1 MTKLGVDVWSDIACP
16 WCYIGKR
23 RLESALDR
31 FPHRD
36 DVQVIW
42 HAFELDP
49 SAPRERDRSVSYAQ
63 RLASKYGSSV
73 AQAESRIA
81 RVVQIAAGEGL
92 AFHFDR
98 ARSGNTFDAH
108 RVIHMA
114 RRSGV
119 QDAVKERLL
128 RGYMT
133 EGEPIGDPET
143 LARLAGEAGLDPD
156 RVRAAL
162 AGDAYA
168 ADVRRDEQ
176 EAAALGIDGV
186 PFFVFGGRYG
196 VSGAQPADLLLQAL
210 TRSWDELGPGASGDA
225 GAGAEPTGASQADG
239 GSGDA
244 EACGD
249 AGCEVPARAAGPR
262 TPSA

>member
-23 RLESALDR
+23 RLESALAR
-31 FPHRD
+31 VPHRD
-36 DVQVIW
+36 HVQGVW
-42 HAFELDP
+42 RAFEL
-49 SAPRERDRSVSYAQ
+49 
-63 RLASKYGSSV
+63 GSSV

-81 RVVQIAAGEGL
+81 RVVQVAAGEGL

-108 RVIHMA
+108 RVVHMA
-114 RRSGV
+114 RGDGVQDAV

-210 TRSWDELGPGASGDA
+210 TRSWDELGPGASGD
-225 GAGAEPTGASQADG
+225 
-239 GSGDA
+239 
-244 EACGD
+244 
-249 AGCEVPARAAGPR
+249 
-262 TPSA
+262 

>member
-1 MTKLGVDVWSDIACP
+1 MPKLRVDVWSDIACP

-23 RLESALDR
+23 RLESALAR

-36 DVQVIW
+36 EVQVVW

-49 SAPRERDRSVSYAQ
+49 SAPRERDHSVSYAR
-63 RLASKYGSSV
+63 RLARKYGSSV
-73 AQAESRIA
+73 VQAESRIA
-81 RVVQIAAGEGL
+81 RVVQVAAGEGL

-108 RVIHMA
+108 RVVHMG
-114 RRSGV
+114 RRNGV

-156 RVRAAL
+156 GVRAAL

-210 TRSWDELGPGASGDA
+210 TRSWDELAAAP
-225 GAGAEPTGASQADG
+225 GAGAEPTSDSRGDG
-239 GSGDA
+239 DG
-244 EACGD
+244 GD
-249 AGCEVPARAAGPR
+249 AGACGAAGCDVPARAAGPR
-262 TPSA
+262 IHSE